1 MAWLLHNWFGY
12 LKMRLT
18 GYSPE
23 RFFNLCSANK
33 IGLWNLKYRDGTYE
47 FYMTL
52 KDFRSSKGLVRK
64 AKVRL
69 RIVKRLGLPFFLYK
83 NRKRKFMFG
92 GFVLFF
98 LLLYGLSLFI
108 WDISY
113 DGNYRFTD
121 DVLSNYLESRDIRCG
136 MYKGTISCDE
146 IESGIRNQFPEI
158 TWVSARVSGTRLLVK
173 IKENEV
179 LSAIPQ
185 TDTAP
190 CDLVASCDG
199 TVTKMIVRSGI
210 AQVKIGDTVE
220 KGQLLISGAVP
231 IVNDAEELVR
241 TMYVPADGDIYAR
254 TEHSYTKKIP
264 DLHQVMAKTGKKK
277 QGFYL
282 KAMDYNM
289 TLMLPSKKDS
299 LWQYV
304 MEEKQLKLFENFYL
318 PIYFGRIR
326 GSEYVTYQRFY
337 REDEKKKIAEKL
349 QYQFLENLMEKGVQI
364 IENNVKILKDESAI
378 RFEGRAVA
386 EELIG
391 LRQMIIMTEGE
402 QIPDECSG
410 NDN

>member
-12 LKMRLT
+12 LRMRLT

-33 IGLWNLKYRDGTYE
+33 IELWNLNYQGGTYE

-52 KDFRSSKGLVRK
+52 KGFRSSKGLVRK

-69 RIVKRLGLPFFLYK
+69 RIVKKLGLPFFLYK

-92 GFVLFF
+92 GFVSFF

-113 DGNYRFTD
+113 DGNYHFTE
-121 DVLSNYLESRDIRCG
+121 DVLSKYLESQDIRCG
-136 MYKGTISCDE
+136 MYKGHISCEE
-146 IESGIRNQFPEI
+146 IEAGIRNQFPEI

-173 IKENEV
+173 LKENEV
-179 LSAIPQ
+179 LSAIPESN
-185 TDTAP
+185 DAP

-210 AQVKIGDTVE
+210 AQVKIGDAVE
-220 KGQLLISGAVP
+220 KGQLLVSGAVP
-231 IVNDAEELVR
+231 ITNDAEELVR
-241 TMYVPADGDIYAR
+241 NKYVPADGDIYAR
-254 TEHSYTKKIP
+254 TEHEYTKKLP
-264 DLHQVMAKTGKKK
+264 ALHEVRAKTGKKK
-277 QGFYL
+277 HGYYL
-282 KAMDYNM
+282 KAMDYNL

-304 MEEKQLKLFENFYL
+304 MEENQLKLFENFYL
-318 PIYFGRIR
+318 PFYVGRIR
-326 GSEYVTYQRFY
+326 GEEYLTYQRFY
-337 REDEKKKIAEKL
+337 RDDEKKMIAKL
-349 QYQFLENLMEKGVQI
+349 LQDQFLENLMEKGVQI
-364 IENNVKILKDESAI
+364 IENNVKILENDSVVQ
-378 RFEGRAVA
+378 FEGRATA

-391 LRQMIIMTEGE
+391 VRQEITKTEGE

-410 NDN
+410 DNH